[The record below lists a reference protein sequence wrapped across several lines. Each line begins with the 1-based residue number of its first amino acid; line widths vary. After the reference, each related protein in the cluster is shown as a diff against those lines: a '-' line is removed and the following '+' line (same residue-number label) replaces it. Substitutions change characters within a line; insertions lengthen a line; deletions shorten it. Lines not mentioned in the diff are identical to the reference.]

1 MRASGDGPGDGQG
14 QPTDPF
20 ADGHDTTDRDIASP
34 ATAALNQVADHWDQL
49 VGTQPVAAG
58 AAVRGR
64 PEQRLAPWQAVQDD
78 LAEAAQ
84 GRPQRKQE
92 GRAQEVAQDV
102 KQSVAPPGQHADPHA
117 LIIDAYLQVLLE
129 QSASDLILSAGAPPT
144 MRKDGALQPI
154 AREPLRPE
162 QIEEMAREVVSP
174 ERWARFQE
182 QGDLDFSFNWKGQA
196 RFRINA
202 FKQRG
207 SVGLALRLIPYQI
220 PNFDQLRVPMVV
232 RGLTRLGQGLILVT
246 GPTGSGK
253 SSTLAAMVN
262 DIVATRPCH
271 VITIE
276 DPIEYVYR
284 HQRSIVEQREVGAD
298 VASFADALR
307 AALRQT
313 PDVLLIGEMRD
324 LETIS
329 AAITIAETGH
339 LVLAT
344 LHTNDTAQAVDR
356 VVDVF
361 PAEQQQQV
369 RVQLSNTLTAVIYQQ
384 LLPRRDGPGR
394 VAAFEV
400 LLNTIAVQ
408 NLIKEGKTRQLRN
421 VLETGVKDGMNTMER
436 SLGELVKAG
445 LIDFGAAAARS
456 QHPEELRRLAA

>member
-1 MRASGDGPGDGQG
+1 M
-14 QPTDPF
+14 
-20 ADGHDTTDRDIASP
+20 
-34 ATAALNQVADHWDQL
+34 
-49 VGTQPVAAG
+49 
-58 AAVRGR
+58 
-64 PEQRLAPWQAVQDD
+64 
-78 LAEAAQ
+78 
-84 GRPQRKQE
+84 
-92 GRAQEVAQDV
+92 
-102 KQSVAPPGQHADPHA
+102 APPGQQAEQHP
-117 LIIDAYLQVLLE
+117 LIIEPYLRVLLQ

-144 MRKDGALQPI
+144 MRKDGALHPI
-154 AREPLRPE
+154 TPDALRPE
-162 QIEEMAREVVSP
+162 QIEEMAREVLAG
-174 ERWARFQE
+174 ERWKRFE
-182 QGDLDFSFNWKGQA
+182 QRHDVDFSFNWRGEA

-202 FKQRG
+202 FMQRG

-220 PNFDQLRVPMVV
+220 PNYDQLGVPTVV
-232 RGLTRLGQGLILVT
+232 RGLTRLTQGLILVT

-298 VASFADALR
+298 VESFADALR

-324 LETIS
+324 LETIA

-344 LHTNDTAQAVDR
+344 LHTNDTTQAVDR
-356 VVDVF
+356 MVDVF

-369 RVQLSNTLTAVIYQQ
+369 RVQLSSTLAAVIYQQ
-384 LLPRRDGPGR
+384 LLPRRGGSGR

-400 LLNTIAVQ
+400 LLNNIAVQ

-436 SLGELVKAG
+436 SLSELIRGG
-445 LIDFGAAAARS
+445 LVEVSVAAARA

>member
-1 MRASGDGPGDGQG
+1 M
-14 QPTDPF
+14 
-20 ADGHDTTDRDIASP
+20 
-34 ATAALNQVADHWDQL
+34 
-49 VGTQPVAAG
+49 
-58 AAVRGR
+58 AV
-64 PEQRLAPWQAVQDD
+64 
-78 LAEAAQ
+78 
-84 GRPQRKQE
+84 
-92 GRAQEVAQDV
+92 
-102 KQSVAPPGQHADPHA
+102 PGQRAEPHP

-129 QSASDLILSAGAPPT
+129 QVASDLILTAGAPPT
-144 MRKDGALQPI
+144 MRKDGALVPI
-154 AREPLRPE
+154 APDPLRPE
-162 QIEEMAREVVSP
+162 QVEEMARELLSP
-174 ERWARFQE
+174 ERWASFQAR
-182 QGDLDFSFNWKGQA
+182 GDLDFSFNWKGMA

-207 SVGLALRLIPYQI
+207 SVAMALRLIPYVI
-220 PNFDQLRVPMVV
+220 PNYDQLGVPMVV
-232 RGLTRLGQGLILVT
+232 RGLTRLPQGLILVT

-253 SSTLAAMVN
+253 SSTLAAMLN
-262 DIVATRPCH
+262 DIVVTRPCH

-298 VASFADALR
+298 VASFADGLR

-324 LETIS
+324 LETIA

-344 LHTNDTAQAVDR
+344 LHTNDTTQAVDR
-356 VVDVF
+356 IVDVF

-369 RVQLSNTLTAVIYQQ
+369 RVQLSNTLAAIIYQQ

-421 VLETGVKDGMNTMER
+421 VLETGSKEGMNTMDR
-436 SLGELVKAG
+436 SLSELVKAG
-445 LIDFGAAAARS
+445 LVDFNIAAART
-456 QHPEELRRLAA
+456 QHLDELRRLAA

>member
-1 MRASGDGPGDGQG
+1 M
-14 QPTDPF
+14 
-20 ADGHDTTDRDIASP
+20 
-34 ATAALNQVADHWDQL
+34 
-49 VGTQPVAAG
+49 
-58 AAVRGR
+58 
-64 PEQRLAPWQAVQDD
+64 
-78 LAEAAQ
+78 
-84 GRPQRKQE
+84 
-92 GRAQEVAQDV
+92 
-102 KQSVAPPGQHADPHA
+102 APPGQQAEHP
-117 LIIDAYLQVLLE
+117 LIIDAYLRVLLE
-129 QSASDLILSAGAPPT
+129 QAASDLILSAGAPPT
-144 MRKDGALQPI
+144 MRKDGVLLPI
-154 AREPLRPE
+154 NREPLRPE
-162 QIEEMAREVVSP
+162 QIEEMAREVLATD
-174 ERWARFQE
+174 RWKRFE
-182 QGDLDFSFNWKGQA
+182 QRRDLDFSFNWRGQA

-202 FKQRG
+202 FMQRG

-220 PNFDQLRVPMVV
+220 PNFDQLGVPPVV
-232 RGLTRLGQGLILVT
+232 RGLTRLTQGLILVT

-298 VASFADALR
+298 VDSFADALR

-324 LETIS
+324 LETIA

-339 LVLAT
+339 LVFAT
-344 LHTNDTAQAVDR
+344 LHTNDTTQAVDR
-356 VVDVF
+356 MVDVF

-384 LLPRRDGPGR
+384 LLPRRGGAGR

-421 VLETGVKDGMNTMER
+421 VLETGSKDGMNTMER
-436 SLGELVKAG
+436 SLSELIKAG
-445 LIDFGAAAARS
+445 LVDISAATARA

>member
-1 MRASGDGPGDGQG
+1 MAPSG
-14 QPTDPF
+14 QP
-20 ADGHDTTDRDIASP
+20 AQP
-34 ATAALNQVADHWDQL
+34 ALT
-49 VGTQPVAAG
+49 
-58 AAVRGR
+58 
-64 PEQRLAPWQAVQDD
+64 
-78 LAEAAQ
+78 
-84 GRPQRKQE
+84 
-92 GRAQEVAQDV
+92 
-102 KQSVAPPGQHADPHA
+102 
-117 LIIDAYLQVLLE
+117 IDAYLQVLLD
-129 QSASDLILSAGAPPT
+129 QAASDLILSAGAPAT
-144 MRKDGALQPI
+144 MRKDGALVPLDPQ
-154 AREPLRPE
+154 PLRPE
-162 QIEEMAREVVSP
+162 QIEQIAREVLSG
-174 ERWARFQE
+174 ERWKRFQE
-182 QGDLDFSFNWKGQA
+182 RRDLDFSFNWRGQA

-202 FKQRG
+202 FMQRG

-220 PNFDQLRVPMVV
+220 PNFDQLGVPMVV
-232 RGLTRLGQGLILVT
+232 RGLTHLNQGLILVT

-253 SSTLAAMVN
+253 SSTLAAMVS

-298 VASFADALR
+298 VATFADALR

-313 PDVLLIGEMRD
+313 PDVLLVGEMRD
-324 LETIS
+324 LETIA

-344 LHTNDTAQAVDR
+344 LHTNDTTQAVDR
-356 VVDVF
+356 MVDVF

-369 RVQLSNTLTAVIYQQ
+369 RIQLSSTLAAVIYQQ

-421 VLETGVKDGMNTMER
+421 VLETSAKEGMNTMER
-436 SLGELVKAG
+436 SLGDLVRAG
-445 LIDFGAAAARS
+445 LVDFGIAAARA
-456 QHPEELRRLAA
+456 QHPDELRRLAA

>member
-1 MRASGDGPGDGQG
+1 MGS
-14 QPTDPF
+14 
-20 ADGHDTTDRDIASP
+20 
-34 ATAALNQVADHWDQL
+34 
-49 VGTQPVAAG
+49 
-58 AAVRGR
+58 
-64 PEQRLAPWQAVQDD
+64 
-78 LAEAAQ
+78 
-84 GRPQRKQE
+84 
-92 GRAQEVAQDV
+92 
-102 KQSVAPPGQHADPHA
+102 PGQQADAQP
-117 LIIDAYLQVLLE
+117 LIIDAYLQALLE
-129 QSASDLILSAGAPPT
+129 QGASDLILSAGAPPT
-144 MRKDGALQPI
+144 IRKDGVLVPI
-154 AREPLRPE
+154 AREALRPD
-162 QIEEMAREVVSP
+162 QIEHMAREVLAA
-174 ERWARFQE
+174 ERWARFQG
-182 QGDLDFSFNWKGQA
+182 QGDLDFSLNWKGQA

-202 FKQRG
+202 FRQRG

-220 PNFDQLRVPMVV
+220 PNFDQLGVPPVV

-298 VASFADALR
+298 VVSFADALR
-307 AALRQT
+307 ASLRQT

-344 LHTNDTAQAVDR
+344 LHTNDTTQAVDR
-356 VVDVF
+356 MMDVF

-369 RVQLSNTLTAVIYQQ
+369 RVQLSNTLAAVIYQQ

-421 VLETGVKDGMNTMER
+421 VLETGTKDGMRTMER
-436 SLGELVKAG
+436 SLAELIKAG
-445 LIDFGAAAARS
+445 VVDVNAAAARA
-456 QHPEELRRLAA
+456 QHPDELRRLAA

>member
-1 MRASGDGPGDGQG
+1 MAPQS
-14 QPTDPF
+14 QPT
-20 ADGHDTTDRDIASP
+20 
-34 ATAALNQVADHWDQL
+34 
-49 VGTQPVAAG
+49 
-58 AAVRGR
+58 
-64 PEQRLAPWQAVQDD
+64 E
-78 LAEAAQ
+78 
-84 GRPQRKQE
+84 
-92 GRAQEVAQDV
+92 
-102 KQSVAPPGQHADPHA
+102 PHP
-117 LIIDAYLQVLLE
+117 LIIDPYLQILLDHA
-129 QSASDLILSAGAPPT
+129 ASDLILTAGAPPT
-144 MRKDGALQPI
+144 MRKDGRLVPI
-154 AREPLRPE
+154 DKDPLRPE
-162 QIEEMAREVVSP
+162 QIDAIGHEILSS
-174 ERWARFQE
+174 ERWGRFQE
-182 QGDLDFSFNWKGQA
+182 RGDLDFSFNWKGHA

-220 PNFDQLRVPMVV
+220 PNFDQLAVPSVV
-232 RGLTRLGQGLILVT
+232 RGLTRLNQGLILVT

-284 HQRSIVEQREVGAD
+284 HQRGIVEQREVGAD

-313 PDVLLIGEMRD
+313 PDVLLVGEMRD
-324 LETIS
+324 LETI
-329 AAITIAETGH
+329 AAAVTIAETGH

-344 LHTNDTAQAVDR
+344 LHTNDTTQAVDR
-356 VVDVF
+356 MVDVF

-369 RVQLSNTLTAVIYQQ
+369 RVQLSNTLAAVIYQQ

-421 VLETGVKDGMNTMER
+421 VLETGAKDGMNTMER
-436 SLGELVKAG
+436 SLGDLVKAG
-445 LIDFGAAAARS
+445 LIEFSAAASRS
-456 QHPEELRRLAA
+456 QHPDELRRLAA

>member
-1 MRASGDGPGDGQG
+1 MTPPSQQAE
-14 QPTDPF
+14 QP
-20 ADGHDTTDRDIASP
+20 S
-34 ATAALNQVADHWDQL
+34 
-49 VGTQPVAAG
+49 
-58 AAVRGR
+58 
-64 PEQRLAPWQAVQDD
+64 LA
-78 LAEAAQ
+78 
-84 GRPQRKQE
+84 
-92 GRAQEVAQDV
+92 
-102 KQSVAPPGQHADPHA
+102 
-117 LIIDAYLQVLLE
+117 IDAYLKVLLE
-129 QSASDLILSAGAPPT
+129 QAASDLILTAGAPPT
-144 MRKDGALQPI
+144 MRKDGVLVPI
-154 AREPLRPE
+154 APEPLRPE
-162 QIEEMAREVVSP
+162 AIEQVAREVLSA
-174 ERWARFQE
+174 ERWKRFLE
-182 QGDLDFSFNWKGQA
+182 QRDLDFSFNWKGQA

-202 FKQRG
+202 FVQRG
-207 SVGLALRLIPYQI
+207 SVGLALRLIPYRI
-220 PNFDQLRVPMVV
+220 PNFDQLGVPTVV
-232 RGLTRLGQGLILVT
+232 RGLTHLSQGLILVT

-298 VASFADALR
+298 VDSFADALR

-324 LETIS
+324 LETIA

-344 LHTNDTAQAVDR
+344 LHTNDTTQAVDR
-356 VVDVF
+356 MVDVF

-369 RVQLSNTLTAVIYQQ
+369 RVQLSNTLAAVIYQQ
-384 LLPRRDGPGR
+384 LLPRRGGPGR

-421 VLETGVKDGMNTMER
+421 VLETGAKDGMNTMER
-436 SLGELVKAG
+436 SLSELIKAG
-445 LIDFGAAAARS
+445 LIDFGAAAARA
-456 QHPEELRRLAA
+456 QHPDELRRLAA

>member
-1 MRASGDGPGDGQG
+1 MG
-14 QPTDPF
+14 
-20 ADGHDTTDRDIASP
+20 
-34 ATAALNQVADHWDQL
+34 
-49 VGTQPVAAG
+49 
-58 AAVRGR
+58 
-64 PEQRLAPWQAVQDD
+64 
-78 LAEAAQ
+78 
-84 GRPQRKQE
+84 GRPQKGFAPGNAIEDDLKKATQRHPERKQE
-92 GRAQEVAQDV
+92 GCAQQVAQDV
-102 KQSVAPPGQHADPHA
+102 KQLVTPVAQPADQHPM
-117 LIIDAYLQVLLE
+117 IIDAYLKILLE
-129 QSASDLILSAGAPPT
+129 QTASDLILTAGAPPT
-144 MRKDGALQPI
+144 MRKDGALVPI
-154 AREPLRPE
+154 GPDPQRPE
-162 QIEEMAREVVSP
+162 EIEQMAREMLSP
-174 ERWARFQE
+174 ERWARFQSE
-182 QGDLDFSFNWKGQA
+182 GDLDFSFNWKGQA

-207 SVGLALRLIPYQI
+207 SIGLALRLIPYAI
-220 PNFDQLRVPMVV
+220 PNFDQLGVPVVV
-232 RGLTRLGQGLILVT
+232 RGLTRLGQGLVLVT

-313 PDVLLIGEMRD
+313 PDVLLVGEMRD

-344 LHTNDTAQAVDR
+344 LHTNDTTQAVDR
-356 VVDVF
+356 MVDVF

-369 RVQLSNTLTAVIYQQ
+369 RVQLSNTLAAVIYQQ
-384 LLPRRDGPGR
+384 LLPRKDRPGR

-408 NLIKEGKTRQLRN
+408 NMIKEGKTRQLRN
-421 VLETGVKDGMNTMER
+421 VLETGSKDGMNTMER
-436 SLGELVKAG
+436 SLGDLIKAG
-445 LIDFGAAAARS
+445 LIDFKAASARA
-456 QHPEELRRLAA
+456 QYPDELRRLAA

>member
-1 MRASGDGPGDGQG
+1 M
-14 QPTDPF
+14 
-20 ADGHDTTDRDIASP
+20 
-34 ATAALNQVADHWDQL
+34 
-49 VGTQPVAAG
+49 
-58 AAVRGR
+58 
-64 PEQRLAPWQAVQDD
+64 
-78 LAEAAQ
+78 
-84 GRPQRKQE
+84 
-92 GRAQEVAQDV
+92 
-102 KQSVAPPGQHADPHA
+102 APPSQPAEQHP
-117 LIIDAYLQVLLE
+117 LIIDGYLQILLE
-129 QSASDLILSAGAPPT
+129 QAASDLILSAGAPPT
-144 MRKDGALQPI
+144 MRKDGVLVPI
-154 AREPLRPE
+154 SRDGLRPE
-162 QIEEMAREVVSP
+162 QIEQIGREVLAP
-174 ERWARFQE
+174 DRWALFQE
-182 QGDLDFSFNWKGQA
+182 RGDLDFSFNWKGQA

-220 PNFDQLRVPMVV
+220 PNFDQLGVPTVV

-284 HQRSIVEQREVGAD
+284 HQRGIVEQREVGSD
-298 VASFADALR
+298 VHSFPDALR

-329 AAITIAETGH
+329 TAITVAETGH

-344 LHTNDTAQAVDR
+344 LHTNDTTQAVDR
-356 VVDVF
+356 MVDVF

-369 RVQLSNTLTAVIYQQ
+369 RVQLSSTLAAVIYQQ
-384 LLPRRDGPGR
+384 LLPCRGGGR

-400 LLNTIAVQ
+400 LLNTLAVQ

-421 VLETGVKDGMNTMER
+421 VIATSAKEGMVTMEH
-436 SLGELVKAG
+436 SLSALIKSGLVEP
-445 LIDFGAAAARS
+445 AAAAAKS
-456 QHPEELRRLAA
+456 QYPQELKGAA

>member
-1 MRASGDGPGDGQG
+1 M
-14 QPTDPF
+14 
-20 ADGHDTTDRDIASP
+20 
-34 ATAALNQVADHWDQL
+34 
-49 VGTQPVAAG
+49 
-58 AAVRGR
+58 
-64 PEQRLAPWQAVQDD
+64 
-78 LAEAAQ
+78 
-84 GRPQRKQE
+84 
-92 GRAQEVAQDV
+92 
-102 KQSVAPPGQHADPHA
+102 APPGQPAQPA
-117 LIIDAYLQVLLE
+117 LTIDAYLQVLLD
-129 QSASDLILSAGAPPT
+129 QAASDLVLSAGAPPT
-144 MRKDGALQPI
+144 MRKDGALVPI
-154 AREPLRPE
+154 TPQPLRPE
-162 QIEEMAREVVSP
+162 QIEQMAREVLSP
-174 ERWARFQE
+174 ERWKRFQE
-182 QGDLDFSFNWKGQA
+182 RRDLDFSFNWRGVA

-202 FKQRG
+202 FMQRG

-220 PNFDQLRVPMVV
+220 PNFDQLGVPMVV
-232 RGLTRLGQGLILVT
+232 RGLTNLNQGLILVT

-253 SSTLAAMVN
+253 SSTLAAMVS
-262 DIVATRPCH
+262 DIVANRPCH

-298 VASFADALR
+298 VETFADALR

-313 PDVLLIGEMRD
+313 PDVLLVGEMRD
-324 LETIS
+324 LETIA

-344 LHTNDTAQAVDR
+344 LHTNDTTQAVDR
-356 VVDVF
+356 MVDVF

-369 RVQLSNTLTAVIYQQ
+369 RIQLSSTLAAVIYQQ

-421 VLETGVKDGMNTMER
+421 VLETSAKEGMNTMER
-436 SLGELVKAG
+436 SLSDLIRAG
-445 LIDFGAAAARS
+445 LVDYNIAATRS

>member
-1 MRASGDGPGDGQG
+1 
-14 QPTDPF
+14 
-20 ADGHDTTDRDIASP
+20 
-34 ATAALNQVADHWDQL
+34 
-49 VGTQPVAAG
+49 
-58 AAVRGR
+58 
-64 PEQRLAPWQAVQDD
+64 
-78 LAEAAQ
+78 
-84 GRPQRKQE
+84 
-92 GRAQEVAQDV
+92 
-102 KQSVAPPGQHADPHA
+102 
-117 LIIDAYLQVLLE
+117 LLE
-129 QSASDLILSAGAPPT
+129 QAASDLILSAGAPPT
-144 MRKDGALQPI
+144 MRKDGSLVPI
-154 AREPLRPE
+154 TREPLRADQVE
-162 QIEEMAREVVSP
+162 QIARELLTE

-182 QGDLDFSFNWKGQA
+182 RGDLDFSFNWRGLA

-220 PNFDQLRVPMVV
+220 PNFDQLGVPAVV
-232 RGLTRLGQGLILVT
+232 RGLTRLSQGLILVT

-284 HQRSIVEQREVGAD
+284 HQRGIVEQREVGAD
-298 VASFADALR
+298 VPSFADALR

-324 LETIS
+324 LETIA

-344 LHTNDTAQAVDR
+344 LHTNDTTQAVDR
-356 VVDVF
+356 MLDVF

-369 RVQLSNTLTAVIYQQ
+369 RVQLSSTLAGVIYQQ
-384 LLPRRDGPGR
+384 LVPRRDGPGR

-400 LLNTIAVQ
+400 LLNTLAVQ

-421 VLETGVKDGMNTMER
+421 VLETGTKDGMNTMER
-436 SLGELVKAG
+436 SLGELIRAG
-445 LIDFGAAAARS
+445 LVDFGVAAARA
-456 QHPEELRRLAA
+456 QYPEELRRLAA

>member
-1 MRASGDGPGDGQG
+1 
-14 QPTDPF
+14 
-20 ADGHDTTDRDIASP
+20 
-34 ATAALNQVADHWDQL
+34 
-49 VGTQPVAAG
+49 
-58 AAVRGR
+58 
-64 PEQRLAPWQAVQDD
+64 
-78 LAEAAQ
+78 
-84 GRPQRKQE
+84 
-92 GRAQEVAQDV
+92 
-102 KQSVAPPGQHADPHA
+102 
-117 LIIDAYLQVLLE
+117 
-129 QSASDLILSAGAPPT
+129 
-144 MRKDGALQPI
+144 
-154 AREPLRPE
+154 
-162 QIEEMAREVVSP
+162 
-174 ERWARFQE
+174 
-182 QGDLDFSFNWKGQA
+182 
-196 RFRINA
+196 
-202 FKQRG
+202 
-207 SVGLALRLIPYQI
+207 
-220 PNFDQLRVPMVV
+220 
-232 RGLTRLGQGLILVT
+232 LTRLSQGLILVT

-298 VASFADALR
+298 VESFADALR

-324 LETIS
+324 LETIA

-344 LHTNDTAQAVDR
+344 LHTNDTTQAVDR
-356 VVDVF
+356 MVDVF

-369 RVQLSNTLTAVIYQQ
+369 RVQLSNTLAAVIYQQ

-400 LLNTIAVQ
+400 LLNNIAVQ

-421 VLETGVKDGMNTMER
+421 VLETGVKEGMNTMER
-436 SLGELVKAG
+436 SLSDLIRAG
-445 LIDFGAAAARS
+445 LVDFSAAAARA

>member
-1 MRASGDGPGDGQG
+1 MTPPSQQAEPHS
-14 QPTDPF
+14 
-20 ADGHDTTDRDIASP
+20 
-34 ATAALNQVADHWDQL
+34 
-49 VGTQPVAAG
+49 
-58 AAVRGR
+58 
-64 PEQRLAPWQAVQDD
+64 LA
-78 LAEAAQ
+78 
-84 GRPQRKQE
+84 
-92 GRAQEVAQDV
+92 
-102 KQSVAPPGQHADPHA
+102 
-117 LIIDAYLQVLLE
+117 IDAYLKVLLE
-129 QSASDLILSAGAPPT
+129 QAASDLILTAGAPPT
-144 MRKDGALQPI
+144 MRKDGALVPI
-154 AREPLRPE
+154 APDPLRPE
-162 QIEEMAREVVSP
+162 AIEQIAREVLAA
-174 ERWARFQE
+174 ERWKRFQE
-182 QGDLDFSFNWKGQA
+182 ERDLDFSFNWKGHA

-202 FKQRG
+202 FLQRG

-220 PNFDQLRVPMVV
+220 PNFDQLGVPAVV
-232 RGLTRLGQGLILVT
+232 RGMTRLSQGLILVT

-253 SSTLAAMVN
+253 SSTLAAMVS

-298 VASFADALR
+298 VESFADGLR

-324 LETIS
+324 LETIA

-344 LHTNDTAQAVDR
+344 LHTNDTTQAVDR
-356 VVDVF
+356 IVDVF

-369 RVQLSNTLTAVIYQQ
+369 RVQLSNTLAAVIYQQ

-421 VLETGVKDGMNTMER
+421 VLETGTKDGMNTMER
-436 SLGELVKAG
+436 SLSELIKAG
-445 LIDFGAAAARS
+445 LIDFSAAAARA